1 MSAPRILAGYRYL
14 FCALLV
20 VASVQALMTP
30 AAQHAHAVP
39 LAAAVAS
46 GALLLLGRTTQWL
59 GAWMLCAVFSC
70 AQIAAARASE
80 WPVRF
85 VLYAACAFLIALLD
99 DALRRG
105 PPAQ

>member
-1 MSAPRILAGYRYL
+1 MSAPRILAGYRWL

-20 VASVQALMTP
+20 AASCQALLTAP
-30 AAQHAHAVP
+30 QEHAHATL
-39 LAAAVAS
+39 LAAVEAS
-46 GALLLLGRTTQWL
+46 GAVLLAWRRTQWL
-59 GAWMLCAVFSC
+59 GAWTLLLVFSC

-99 DALRRG
+99 GALRSEKAVR
-105 PPAQ
+105 